1 MSSLAHLLRIQV
13 VIVIITHCWGECTYA
28 QVSFTP
34 GLERG
39 RFKFSGITRSTITKL
54 FRFRR
59 CKHPQHK
66 PSQVK
71 PVPVPDSANVV
82 AFTSLKVPAELA
94 LLVGL
99 SARLRC
105 AYAACAVTFA
115 KPPSTTKKGGN
126 WVTAPATDYDL
137 ARPWDVLLLVKT
149 IINGRGAHFFYCSP
163 EIIHIYVKS
172 YTQSISGFTS
182 TRLITHFIKKN
193 IY

>member
-1 MSSLAHLLRIQV
+1 MTLSEDVCFPRQCPFSLSKLLYTLYILCQLYHHYISLLMSSLAQLLRIQV
-13 VIVIITHCWGECTYA
+13 VIVVITHCWGECTYA

-39 RFKFSGITRSTITKL
+39 RFKFSGITRNTITKL

-71 PVPVPDSANVV
+71 PVPVPDSAKVV
-82 AFTSLKVPAELA
+82 VVSLLKVPAELA

-115 KPPSTTKKGGN
+115 TPPPRRRKGAIGLLHPLQ
-126 WVTAPATDYDL
+126 TMTLRDL
-137 ARPWDVLLLVKT
+137 ET
-149 IINGRGAHFFYCSP
+149 FCC
-163 EIIHIYVKS
+163 
-172 YTQSISGFTS
+172 
-182 TRLITHFIKKN
+182 
-193 IY
+193 